1 MSPDSDRK
9 WLALVLL
16 CAVQFM
22 VVLDV
27 AIVNVALPTIKN
39 ALDFSDANLQWVV
52 SAYTLT
58 FGGFLMLGS
67 RIADLL
73 GRKRLFIGGLVL
85 FSAASLAC
93 GLSQSDTQL
102 IVFRAIQGLGAAV
115 ISPAALAILTTTFSE
130 GEERNKALAI
140 WGAIAG
146 TGGAVGVLLG
156 GILTDQVGWEWIFFL
171 NVPIGLIV
179 ILAGQ
184 RVLHESRVE
193 LGSRSLDIAGAIL
206 VTAGLTLLVYGL
218 VTTDTYSWTSS
229 RVLGSLAGAAVLL
242 AGFVAVELRAKAPIL
257 PFSIFR
263 LKSLT
268 GANIVGLLL
277 GAAIFSMFF
286 LLSLYMQ
293 QVLGYSALKAGVAYL
308 LVASVIIVA
317 AGASQA
323 LVTRIGVRSVL
334 ITGMVLLVA
343 GLVWFSQVSVHG
355 SYATDLAPG
364 FILAGIGLGF
374 SFVPVQIASLI
385 GVTHDE
391 AGIASGL
398 INTSQQVGGA
408 LGVAVLSTITF
419 TRYDSYLGDH
429 GKNLALIPNALVD
442 GFHVAFLVGAGLALI
457 GLVATLL
464 FIPKDVKSDQ
474 PVPAGEPAIDLRSRG
489 AALRA
494 RCTATNPSRCC
505 ASAWSRDMR
514 GSQTIPTAGAGGWPD
529 ASAAAPSAVISRSTA
544 TSTATP
550 SRSAWNC
557 ISQPLAA
564 APPSARSAVTPPGIA
579 STTSRTW

>member
-1 MSPDSDRK
+1 
-9 WLALVLL
+9 
-16 CAVQFM
+16 
-22 VVLDV
+22 
-27 AIVNVALPTIKN
+27 
-39 ALDFSDANLQWVV
+39 
-52 SAYTLT
+52 
-58 FGGFLMLGS
+58 
-67 RIADLL
+67 
-73 GRKRLFIGGLVL
+73 VL

-115 ISPAALAILTTTFSE
+115 ISPAALAILTTTFAE

-193 LGSRSLDIAGAIL
+193 LGNRSLDIAGAIL

-242 AGFVAVELRAKAPIL
+242 AGFIAVELRAKAPIL

-334 ITGMVLLVA
+334 TAGMVLLVA
-343 GLVWFSQVSVHG
+343 GLLWFSQVSVHG

-408 LGVAVLSTITF
+408 LGVAVLSTVTF

-429 GKNLALIPNALVD
+429 GNNLALIPNALVD

-464 FIPKDVKSDQ
+464 FIPKDVKSEQ
-474 PVPAGEPAIDLRSRG
+474 PAPAGEPAIDLS
-489 AALRA
+489 
-494 RCTATNPSRCC
+494 
-505 ASAWSRDMR
+505 
-514 GSQTIPTAGAGGWPD
+514 
-529 ASAAAPSAVISRSTA
+529 
-544 TSTATP
+544 
-550 SRSAWNC
+550 
-557 ISQPLAA
+557 
-564 APPSARSAVTPPGIA
+564 
-579 STTSRTW
+579 

>member
-1 MSPDSDRK
+1 MTTEHSHK

-27 AIVNVALPTIKN
+27 AIVNVALPTIQK
-39 ALDFSDANLQWVV
+39 ALNFSDANLQWVV

-67 RIADLL
+67 RVADLL
-73 GRKRLFIGGLVL
+73 GRKRMFVAGLVL

-93 GLSQSDTQL
+93 GLSGSDSQL
-102 IVFRAIQGLGAAV
+102 IAFRAIQGLGAAI
-115 ISPAALAILTTTFSE
+115 ISPAALAILTTTFEE
-130 GEERNKALAI
+130 GEERNKALGI

-146 TGGAVGVLLG
+146 MGGAVGVLLG

-171 NVPIGLIV
+171 NVPIGVVV

-184 RVLHESRVE
+184 RVLMESRVE
-193 LGSRSLDIAGAIL
+193 IETRTLDILGAVL

-218 VTTDTYSWTSS
+218 VSTDTHSWTSTL
-229 RVLGSLAGAAVLL
+229 VLGSLVGSAILLGA
-242 AGFVAVELRAKAPIL
+242 FVAVERRAAAPIL

-263 LKSLT
+263 NRSLT

-277 GAAIFSMFF
+277 GASIFSMFF

-293 QVLGYSALKAGVAYL
+293 QVLGYSALKAGMAYL

-323 LVTRIGVRSVL
+323 LVTRIGVRTVL
-334 ITGMVLLVA
+334 TAGMVLLIA
-343 GLVWFSQVSVHG
+343 GLLWFARVAVDG
-355 SYATDLAPG
+355 SYTVDLVPG
-364 FILAGIGLGF
+364 FILAGLGLGF
-374 SFVPVQIASLI
+374 SFVPVQIASLV
-385 GVTHDE
+385 GVSHDE

-419 TRYDSYLGDH
+419 TRVDSYLTSH
-429 GKNLALIPNALVD
+429 GGNPALFPNALVD
-442 GFHVAFLVGAGLALI
+442 GFHVAFLAGAGMALI
-457 GLVATLL
+457 GLIATLL
-464 FIPKDVKSDQ
+464 YIPKAAIVTQ
-474 PVPAGEPAIDLRSRG
+474 PVTAPGKEPGADSAAEPATES
-489 AALRA
+489 
-494 RCTATNPSRCC
+494 
-505 ASAWSRDMR
+505 
-514 GSQTIPTAGAGGWPD
+514 
-529 ASAAAPSAVISRSTA
+529 V
-544 TSTATP
+544 
-550 SRSAWNC
+550 
-557 ISQPLAA
+557 
-564 APPSARSAVTPPGIA
+564 
-579 STTSRTW
+579 

>member
-1 MSPDSDRK
+1 MSPDNDRK
-9 WLALVLL
+9 WFALILL

-39 ALDFSDANLQWVV
+39 ALNFSDANLQWVV

-67 RIADLL
+67 RLADLL
-73 GRKRLFIGGLVL
+73 GRKRLFIAGLVL

-115 ISPAALAILTTTFSE
+115 ISPAALAILTTTFAE

-156 GILTDQVGWEWIFFL
+156 GILTDQIGWEWIFFL

-218 VTTDTYSWTSS
+218 VTTDTYSWTST

-429 GKNLALIPNALVD
+429 GNNLALIPNALVD

-464 FIPKDVKSDQ
+464 FIPKDVKSEQ
-474 PVPAGEPAIDLRSRG
+474 PVPAGEPAIDLS
-489 AALRA
+489 
-494 RCTATNPSRCC
+494 
-505 ASAWSRDMR
+505 
-514 GSQTIPTAGAGGWPD
+514 
-529 ASAAAPSAVISRSTA
+529 
-544 TSTATP
+544 
-550 SRSAWNC
+550 
-557 ISQPLAA
+557 
-564 APPSARSAVTPPGIA
+564 
-579 STTSRTW
+579 

>member
-9 WLALVLL
+9 WLALILL

-73 GRKRLFIGGLVL
+73 GRKRLFIAGLVL

-115 ISPAALAILTTTFSE
+115 ISPAALAILTTTFRE

-218 VTTDTYSWTSS
+218 VTTDTYSWGST

-323 LVTRIGVRSVL
+323 LVTRVGVRSVL

-343 GLVWFSQVSVHG
+343 GLLWFSQVSVHG

-429 GKNLALIPNALVD
+429 GNNLALIPNALVD
-442 GFHVAFLVGAGLALI
+442 GFHLAFLVGAGLALI
-457 GLVATLL
+457 GLVATLV
-464 FIPKDVKSDQ
+464 FIPKDVKSEQ
-474 PVPAGEPAIDLRSRG
+474 PVPAGEPAIDLS
-489 AALRA
+489 
-494 RCTATNPSRCC
+494 
-505 ASAWSRDMR
+505 
-514 GSQTIPTAGAGGWPD
+514 
-529 ASAAAPSAVISRSTA
+529 
-544 TSTATP
+544 
-550 SRSAWNC
+550 
-557 ISQPLAA
+557 
-564 APPSARSAVTPPGIA
+564 
-579 STTSRTW
+579 